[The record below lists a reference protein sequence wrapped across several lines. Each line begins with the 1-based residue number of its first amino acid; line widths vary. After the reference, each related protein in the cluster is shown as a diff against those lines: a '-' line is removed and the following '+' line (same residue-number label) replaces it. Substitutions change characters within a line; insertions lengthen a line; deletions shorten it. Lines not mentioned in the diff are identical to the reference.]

1 MIVIRHGVSE
11 EVFSW
16 TLAAS
21 PLDVNAYRIRQFN
34 SIVLPFGLLTSTLQ
48 GSNGVPSYINR
59 GALGFIIAHEIMH
72 SVDNSGRGFDLQGK
86 LAQVWDQSSLIR
98 LSFLRM
104 NLSLRLIFFADMK
117 KERNA

>member
-1 MIVIRHGVSE
+1 MITRHGVSE

-48 GSNGVPSYINR
+48 GSNGVPSYINN

-72 SVDNSGRGFDLQGK
+72 SMDYSGRGFDLQGR
-86 LAQVWDQSSLIR
+86 LAQVWDQSSSVR
-98 LSFLRM
+98 
-104 NLSLRLIFFADMK
+104 
-117 KERNA
+117 

>member
-1 MIVIRHGVSE
+1 MIIIRHGFSE
-11 EVFSW
+11 EVILW

-21 PLDVNAYRIRQFN
+21 PSNLNAYRIRQFN

-98 LSFLRM
+98 LSFSWENSTLRY
-104 NLSLRLIFFADMK
+104 FFFK
-117 KERNA
+117 I